1 MYRTVL
7 LKYFWQILDG
17 IKCCSDVLGD
27 TSSGMWNSPSDTR
40 SAIIWRLSFHSLRSW
55 NSIEEKILSYFFLIM
70 QFYGGWGTFVSLTTQ
85 HVRETHRCSKIQL
98 SFSFF
103 IQLIFLECNTV
114 LWGTSISEVNKWGM
128 FCFDLVIFFAI
139 QKSFQE
145 KMSCY
150 AMFCMFFLCNS
161 GQFSFFHV
169 LLNEKH
175 SIYSQ
180 NLPFLQFFVVIQWFQ
195 MEMSEYFA
203 WI

>member
-1 MYRTVL
+1 MYRSVL

-55 NSIEEKILSYFFLIM
+55 NSIEEKILSYIFLIM
-70 QFYGGWGTFVSLTTQ
+70 QFYGVWGTFVSLTTQ

-98 SFSFF
+98 PFSFF
-103 IQLIFLECNTV
+103 IHLIFLECNAV

-128 FCFDLVIFFAI
+128 FCFDMVIFFAI

-145 KMSCY
+145 KCRVMQC
-150 AMFCMFFLCNS
+150 FVWF
-161 GQFSFFHV
+161 
-169 LLNEKH
+169 
-175 SIYSQ
+175 
-180 NLPFLQFFVVIQWFQ
+180 FFVILVSFPFF
-195 MEMSEYFA
+195 MCC
-203 WI
+203 

>member
-1 MYRTVL
+1 MKKNL
-7 LKYFWQILDG
+7 
-17 IKCCSDVLGD
+17 
-27 TSSGMWNSPSDTR
+27 
-40 SAIIWRLSFHSLRSW
+40 
-55 NSIEEKILSYFFLIM
+55 FFFSCKKKM
-70 QFYGGWGTFVSLTTQ
+70 HFYGVWGTFVSLTTE
-85 HVRETHRCSKIQL
+85 HVRETHRCSQNLTSI
-98 SFSFF
+98 F
-103 IQLIFLECNTV
+103 IFYLLIFFGMQCSFMGNIDIE
-114 LWGTSISEVNKWGM
+114 INKWGM
-128 FCFDLVIFFAI
+128 FWFDLVIFFAI

-150 AMFCMFFLCNS
+150 AMFCLFFFGCNS
-161 GQFSFFHV
+161 GQFSFFHE